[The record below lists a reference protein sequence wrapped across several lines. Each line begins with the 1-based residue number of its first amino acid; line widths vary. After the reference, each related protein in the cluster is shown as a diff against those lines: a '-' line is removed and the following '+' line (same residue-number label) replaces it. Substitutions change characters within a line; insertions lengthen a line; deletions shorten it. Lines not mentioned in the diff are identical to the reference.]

1 MTEICA
7 LAWLCHPLFLLSRI
21 GALLTAVVPRTEG
34 ILPLQ
39 IKELVSAGK
48 LFAMVR
54 LDMNRP
60 FRYQSC
66 AAVALLNR
74 VNSRWIMTLT
84 VQNV

>member
-7 LAWLCHPLFLLSRI
+7 LAWLCHPLLLLSRT

-54 LDMNRP
+54 LDMNR
-60 FRYQSC
+60 FS
-66 AAVALLNR
+66 A
-74 VNSRWIMTLT
+74 TGH
-84 VQNV
+84 VQRSSFDPC